1 MFHFFDDL
9 NSKIYYWLFPL
20 LFIIPLNIFIVGD
33 KLGIGIQWV
42 FLRYLDTGYGISY
55 GHFLK
60 PFEYVMNGT
69 ITGKTAVSEMILLFS
84 IILFI
89 VSFVLLQKPVYGD
102 LSLPGLIMI
111 IGGILVLIAD
121 ILQTS
126 ITFSGPAG
134 LYIPIGVPFILL
146 LGYLMYQSKSELT
159 LEKNLHTVF
168 WKVLYFTMMILV
180 IFGNLAVISNLK
192 NDPIFFVDFN
202 TYSGALDS
210 LDHGEDPYNV
220 TNVVYY
226 SKIASPFGF
235 AYPPFTLMLFQVI
248 SFFAPVF
255 HSIDLYLLVLLLMIL
270 IATIILIKT
279 DLNPDY
285 FLLVFLIIT
294 AFSGTYWNFLT
305 GNFALLYLVL
315 SSLFFYFIYKGR
327 FVLSAI
333 VMGFFAAFSLF
344 PIIFNGI
351 YLAIKRPFREVAE
364 YLFISLGVTSAI
376 LVSSYCLNPPL
387 FLSFINHLS
396 GNMSPAYEV
405 GGIYTPG
412 PYSFISGLL
421 NFLNFHSSLAIVVA
435 FLVYIGTIL
444 LVTSLYLKKNPQ
456 NVLVTSSLIFLS
468 IFLLMPRVKPYYFTM
483 LIVPV
488 YFLLKDASV
497 RTKCIGLSIVSL
509 FPAIWFFVKPGLQN
523 SFLILIYQYCQ
534 IISLFIFFLFICQSQ
549 CQEEKDI
556 I

>member
-1 MFHFFDDL
+1 M
-9 NSKIYYWLFPL
+9 
-20 LFIIPLNIFIVGD
+20 
-33 KLGIGIQWV
+33 GIGIQWV
-42 FLRYLDTGYGISY
+42 FLRYLNTGYGIYY

-60 PFEYVMNGT
+60 PFEYIMDGT
-69 ITGKTAVSEMILLFS
+69 LTGKTALSEIILLFS

-89 VSFVLLQKPVYGD
+89 VSFILLQKSVYGD
-102 LSLPGLIMI
+102 LSLPGLITI
-111 IGGILVLIAD
+111 IGGIFVLVAD
-121 ILQTS
+121 ILQTG

-146 LGYLMYQSKSELT
+146 LGYQMYHSKAEQT
-159 LEKNLHTVF
+159 QEKNLQTVF

-210 LDHGEDPYNV
+210 FDHGEDPYIASNIFH
-220 TNVVYY
+220 Y
-226 SKIASPFGF
+226 SKMASPFGF
-235 AYPPFTLMLFQVI
+235 AYPPFTLMLFQGI
-248 SFFAPVF
+248 SLFAPVF
-255 HSIDLYLLVLLLMIL
+255 HSIDLYLLVLLLMTL
-270 IATIILIKT
+270 IATFILIKT

-305 GNFALLYLVL
+305 GNFAILYFVL
-315 SSLFFYFIYKGR
+315 SSLFFYFIYKER
-327 FVLSAI
+327 FVSSAL

-351 YLAIKRPFREVAE
+351 YLAIKRPFRDMAE
-364 YLFISLGVTSAI
+364 YLFISLGLTLAI
-376 LVSSYCLNPPL
+376 LAFSYCLNPVL
-387 FLSFINHLS
+387 FLSFIRHLS

-412 PYSFISGLL
+412 PYSFISGLV
-421 NFLNFHSSLAIVVA
+421 NFMNVHSSLVIDVA
-435 FLVYIGTIL
+435 FLIYIGIIL
-444 LVTSLYLKKNPQ
+444 LITALFLKKNEQ
-456 NVLVTSSLIFLS
+456 NVLISTSLIFIS

-509 FPAIWFFVKPGLQN
+509 FPAIWFFVKPDLQN
-523 SFLILIYQYCQ
+523 SFLVLIYQYCQ
-534 IISLFIFFLFICQSQ
+534 IISLFIFFLYICQSYYQ
-549 CQEEKDI
+549 DDKKI
-556 I
+556 AL